1 MNKAHRIRLAFAAV
15 VAIALTACA
24 STPTATG
31 AGYEE
36 EDLRNSDNDVLFAT
50 EFPVANKAEAL
61 LRADAAR
68 KAGEIDKALFFYVK
82 ALRFDPEDTD
92 LMMAVGL
99 LHQVQGND
107 VYAVRAYT
115 LALRTDPDY
124 VKALEAR
131 GLILLAH
138 DEDERA
144 ALDLERAVEL
154 DPTAWQ
160 AHNGLGMLADRR
172 GDRLSAVMYYDRAV
186 ELKPDSGAVL
196 NNRGYS
202 KLLDGK
208 YLGAEMDLI
217 RAARDLG
224 HEQAWVNLGTLYGRV
239 RRYELAVEALREAL
253 PAPEAFNKVA
263 EASME
268 NGDYDTAAKLL
279 EEAIRISPTYFPEA
293 EANLA
298 ELRLIAEAN

>member
-1 MNKAHRIRLAFAAV
+1 MNQIYRTRLALVTLLAAV
-15 VAIALTACA
+15 LAGCA
-24 STPTATG
+24 GAPTVPE
-31 AGYEE
+31 AGYSAEE
-36 EDLRNSDNDVLFAT
+36 LRNSDNDVLFAT
-50 EFPVANKAEAL
+50 EFPVASKAEAL

-92 LMMAVGL
+92 LLMAIGL
-99 LHQVQGND
+99 LHQMQGNN

-124 VKALEAR
+124 VNALEAR
-131 GLILLAH
+131 GLLLLAN
-138 DEDERA
+138 EENERA
-144 ALDLERAVEL
+144 TEDLRRAVEL

-160 AHNGLGMLADRR
+160 AQNGLGVLADRR
-172 GDRLSAVMYYDRAV
+172 GDRVTAIMYYDRAL

-202 KLLDGK
+202 KLLDGH
-208 YLGAEMDLI
+208 YVSAEIDLI

-224 HEQAWVNLGTLYGRV
+224 HEQAWVNLGTLYSRL
-239 RRYELAVEALREAL
+239 RRYDLAVDALREAL

-268 NGDYDTAAKLL
+268 NGDYTTATKLL
-279 EEAIRISPTYFPEA
+279 EEAIRISPTYFPAA